1 MAAWQAK
8 YDQTMELKMAKR
20 ELEEDLAASRR
31 EHATKMEAWQAK
43 WPANRTSPAQ
53 IGRKGAKD

>member
-1 MAAWQAK
+1 MANC
-8 YDQTMELKMAKR
+8 ELNR
-20 ELEEDLAASRR
+20 DLADIRK